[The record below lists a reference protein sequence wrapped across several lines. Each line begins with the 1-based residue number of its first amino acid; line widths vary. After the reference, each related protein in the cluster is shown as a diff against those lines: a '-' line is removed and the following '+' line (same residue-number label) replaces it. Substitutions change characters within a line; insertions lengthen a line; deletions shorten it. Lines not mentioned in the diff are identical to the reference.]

1 MPSDQ
6 QRAIRSA
13 RLSDAGAVAQLLGE
27 LGYPTAESDVRAR
40 LERIIA
46 RSDAGVLVASQR
58 GEAVG
63 VAGYQLLALLER
75 PRPQCRLTT
84 LVVRAD
90 QRRRGVARALVAE
103 VESVAQRSDCFRLE
117 VTTQPDRSGAIA
129 FYAALGFSER
139 PHRLIRML

>member
-1 MPSDQ
+1 MHSDQ
-6 QRAIRSA
+6 HQAIRRA
-13 RLSDAGAVAQLLGE
+13 RPSDAGAIAALLGE
-27 LGYPTAESDVRAR
+27 LGYPTFESDLRDR
-40 LERIIA
+40 LERILT
-46 RSDAGVLVASQR
+46 RGDAGVLVASQR
-58 GEAVG
+58 GDPVG

-117 VTTQPDRSGAIA
+117 VTTQAERSDAIA

-139 PHRLIRML
+139 PHRLIKML

>member
-1 MPSDQ
+1 MHSDQ
-6 QRAIRSA
+6 HQAIRRA
-13 RLSDAGAVAQLLGE
+13 RLSDAGAIAALLGE
-27 LGYPTAESDVRAR
+27 LGYPTVDSDLRDR
-40 LERIIA
+40 LERILE
-46 RSDAGVLVASQR
+46 RGDAGVLIASQR
-58 GEAVG
+58 GDPVG

-117 VTTQPDRSGAIA
+117 VTTQPERSAAIA

-139 PHRLIRML
+139 PHRLIKML